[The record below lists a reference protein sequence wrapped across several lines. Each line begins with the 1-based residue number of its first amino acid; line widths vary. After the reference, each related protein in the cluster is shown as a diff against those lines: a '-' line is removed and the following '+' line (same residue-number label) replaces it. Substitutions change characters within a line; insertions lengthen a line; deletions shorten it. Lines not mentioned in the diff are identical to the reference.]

1 MAETKNISEV
11 DLVVFG
17 GTPAGIAAA
26 VRGARGGLDV
36 VLIYTGRRAPIFD
49 EIVDYYR
56 QTYGANS
63 QQLKDYVDTR
73 LTFEPHIAELVL
85 NKLIDNTQNLTV
97 LKPYFPTAIKRDG
110 NRINEVQIQSRG
122 GEVTRHDI
130 KAEPYIDATY
140 EGDLAALAGVAY
152 SAGRESRQS
161 NQLRLSLAYKTPR
174 GSRRNT

>member
-1 MAETKNISEV
+1 
-11 DLVVFG
+11 
-17 GTPAGIAAA
+17 
-26 VRGARGGLDV
+26 LDV
-36 VLIYTGRRAPIFD
+36 VLISAYEHIGGILTNGLGVMDRLYTGRRAPIFD

-85 NKLIDNTQNLTV
+85 NKLVDNTQNLTA

-130 KAEPYIDATY
+130 KAETYIDATY
-140 EGDLAALAGVAY
+140 EGNLAALAGVAY
-152 SAGRESRQS
+152 SAGRESRWEFDEPHAG
-161 NQLRLSLAYKTPR
+161 RIFT
-174 GSRRNT
+174 THDFM